1 MSSHIDGGV
10 TDTNLVEKLLFKV
23 YNKDTRLCCMEV
35 GCSSVFIVD
44 FEKVFYSSMD
54 DTIPMDVVLM
64 SLLLTV
70 VFINLIT
77 SVDGNN

>member
-1 MSSHIDGGV
+1 
-10 TDTNLVEKLLFKV
+10 
-23 YNKDTRLCCMEV
+23 MEV

-54 DTIPMDVVLM
+54 DTMPMDVVLM

-70 VFINLIT
+70 IFINLIT